1 MFNLNQA
8 ISEWR
13 RKMSAGGIKT
23 PAILD
28 ELESH
33 LREDAEKLTKSG
45 VLSEEETFMVAASRI
60 GQSELLRAEFA
71 KIGGLKEARLVK
83 MIGIGCG
90 MFAILFT
97 LWAARWLLFVHELS
111 ALERAVGLGA
121 VAVTLFSVVSW
132 RFSYKY
138 LPVIRSRRAR
148 MTAGIICGLV
158 SMGSFYIFGLLLTN
172 VIVPQL
178 FHGNFFV
185 PDVRLSGGKVL
196 PGIRSAE
203 PGEYSL
209 IFWMGISIL
218 WAVAVT
224 AIPGAIAYGLE
235 EAARRRMKENAYV

>member
-71 KIGGLKEARLVK
+71 KIGGVKEARLVK
-83 MIGIGCG
+83 MIGVGSGI
-90 MFAILFT
+90 FAVLFT
-97 LWAARWLLFVHELS
+97 LWVSPWLLFRHEISSSQRVLGLS
-111 ALERAVGLGA
+111 A
-121 VAVTLFSVVSW
+121 VALTLFSVMSW
-132 RFSYKY
+132 RFSYKF
-138 LPVIRSRRAR
+138 LPIVRSQRSRMR
-148 MTAGIICGLV
+148 AGIACGLV
-158 SMGSFYIFGLLLTN
+158 SLAGLYVFGLVLAN
-172 VIVPQL
+172 VIVP
-178 FHGNFFV
+178 
-185 PDVRLSGGKVL
+185 RVL
-196 PGIRSAE
+196 QDNLNANVAHLGRQMIGLQDTIPSEVSPVFMI
-203 PGEYSL
+203 
-209 IFWMGISIL
+209 GISVL
-218 WAVAVT
+218 WALALA

-235 EAARRRMKENAYV
+235 EAARRRMKGNSYV